1 MENKEYNFLQSGQ
14 TADDDSLFYEGDV
27 FDSNQSAF
35 LTNGLFNNQE
45 KIGFQITIEQ
55 LAKDYATLTISYDG
69 GE

>member
-1 MENKEYNFLQSGQ
+1 MKIKNIIFCNRDQ